1 MKFSFHFVPY
11 LDTFI
16 SQIISVFRAR
26 LPRNEIQNVPFRCV
40 ETSVILLQVATTRTK
55 FIWNSYE
62 VTSSILKLSCTQ
74 PPPEDVVLFYLELPS
89 SLCAILRVRKL
100 RSAKIFFNSNNP
112 LQRTCQSGE
121 LFKKRKL
128 HIANILFYYFVL
140 KFQKKIPIFPM
151 ENFEFSHCVKFKN
164 KIFRLKI
171 SEHLSRMIKF

>member
-74 PPPEDVVLFYLELPS
+74 PDDVVLFYLELPS

-112 LQRTCQSGE
+112 QQRTYQSGE